1 MLQVKFFAMLI
12 GIAGVES
19 KEYDISAPVSVAE
32 LKEMILADIPALAEA
47 LESRSMLISVNQE
60 IAHDNDTVSD
70 GDEVAFLPPFS
81 GG

>member
-1 MLQVKFFAMLI
+1 MLQVKFFAMLR

-19 KEYDISAPVSVAE
+19 KEYDIGASVTVAE
-32 LKEMILADIPALAEA
+32 LKERILADIPALATA
-47 LESRSMLISVNQE
+47 LESRSILISVNQE
-60 IAHDNDTVSD
+60 IVHDSDTVSD

>member
-1 MLQVKFFAMLI
+1 MLQVKFFAMLR

-19 KEYDISAPVSVAE
+19 KEFDISAPVTVRE
-32 LKEMILADIPALAEA
+32 LKEIILADIPALTEA

-60 IAHDNDTVSD
+60 VAHDNDTVSD